1 MIPAS
6 KYRDPPTFH
15 GIRASVADPT
25 AKLIARCSR
34 VDFHCNGIEA
44 DPNKV
49 AAQVDSAL
57 IVGVGSDKKI
67 PGNELFI
74 STDQDRKSIYYVHAL
89 DTPGS
94 CLVSK
99 KLQGEVNFLYMAMR
113 DEGRIGL

>member
-1 MIPAS
+1 ML
-6 KYRDPPTFH
+6 R
-15 GIRASVADPT
+15 V
-25 AKLIARCSR
+25 LISI
-34 VDFHCNGIEA
+34 VMKV

-57 IVGVGSDKKI
+57 IVGVGSHKRI
-67 PGNELFI
+67 LGNEEFI

-113 DEGRIGL
+113 DEGRIDL